1 MARVGDVTIDV
12 VHGEGDVVGSVA
24 NVVAVAIDVGSVSG
38 VAVVVVMIVVIG
50 VVVVAAID
58 GVAAGMVGSD
68 LKTAESLT
76 IGLNVVG

>member
-50 VVVVAAID
+50 VVVVAID

-68 LKTAESLT
+68 LNTAESLT

>member
-24 NVVAVAIDVGSVSG
+24 NVVAVAVDVGSVPG

-50 VVVVAAID
+50 VVVVAID

>member
-24 NVVAVAIDVGSVSG
+24 NVVAVTVDVGSVSG

-50 VVVVAAID
+50 VVVVAID

>member
-50 VVVVAAID
+50 VVVVAID

>member
-24 NVVAVAIDVGSVSG
+24 NVVAVAVDVGSVSG

-50 VVVVAAID
+50 VVVVAID